1 MLNISQNIYTSFII
15 NKLKKENELL
25 KNIIVKRYNNNNKI
39 LSIDEYELFL
49 SLFEIKRK
57 TTYPVL
63 PESDIE
69 E

>member
-1 MLNISQNIYTSFII
+1 MLCQNIYTSFII

-25 KNIIVKRYNNNNKI
+25 KNIIVKRYNNNKI

-49 SLFEIKRK
+49 SLFETKRK
-57 TTYPVL
+57 NKYPVL